1 MFDELEEFL
10 SHLRLE
16 RTRSEHTVDGYRH
29 DLLRYIADMKDRFMI
44 TRAERVEKRNI
55 VEHLALLKDL
65 GLAESSRARAAS
77 AIRHFH
83 KFLAAEGLTR
93 RDPAA
98 GIKASR
104 RTSHL
109 PTFLTIDQAQELVES
124 PSTGDPL
131 GVRDR
136 AMLEMLW
143 ACGLRVSELVGFKLR
158 DGFWKEGFVRV
169 FGKGS
174 KERIVPIGDT
184 AVYWIRDRYL
194 LNGDRAN
201 LARDYGKDEGALFLS
216 IRGRPLTRDAVYKI
230 IRKYAEPLKLRVHVT
245 PHVFRHTFATHLI
258 EAGADLRSVQEMLGH
273 ADIAT
278 TQIYTHVEQDFMRE
292 VHQRF
297 HPRA

>member
-16 RTRSEHTVDGYRH
+16 RTRSEHTVDGYRR
-29 DLLRYIADMKDRFMI
+29 DLLRYIADLKDRFGI
-44 TRAERVEKRNI
+44 DRANRVEKQHI
-55 VEHLALLKDL
+55 VEHLSLLKELD
-65 GLAESSRARAAS
+65 LAESSRARAAS

-83 KFLAAEGLTR
+83 RFLAAEELCD
-93 RDPAA
+93 RDPSVGIRAA
-98 GIKASR
+98 R
-104 RTSHL
+104 RTRKL
-109 PTFLTIDQAQELVES
+109 PTYLTVDQAQQLVEA
-124 PSTGDPL
+124 PSTGDPR

-136 AMLEMLW
+136 ALLEMLW

-158 DGFWKEGFVRV
+158 DGFWNDGFIRV
-169 FGKGS
+169 FGKGA
-174 KERIVPIGDT
+174 KERLVPIGDT

-194 LNGDRAN
+194 LDGHRAA
-201 LARDYGKDEGALFLS
+201 LTRDYNDDGGALFLS

-230 IRKYAEPLKLRVHVT
+230 IRSYAEPLKLRVHVT

-258 EAGADLRSVQEMLGH
+258 EAGADLRAVQEMLGH
-273 ADIAT
+273 ADIST

-292 VHQRF
+292 VHRQF